1 MGMVQGFRRRLSRWL
16 TPGVCVLATL
26 LWALTASPLR
36 MLLVFRALS
45 LALFATSTAIR
56 IVSGAGRNVRWW
68 VSGFVLGCVLGVL
81 PVDISTQNFPGDPR
95 LVPFVVGL
103 PAPETAARGK
113 RGELFLAGCIGSGFD
128 PEWVLVW

>member
-1 MGMVQGFRRRLSRWL
+1 MVQSFRRRLSRWL
-16 TPGVCVLATL
+16 TPSVCVLATV
-26 LWALTASPLR
+26 LWELTAIPLR
-36 MLLVFRALS
+36 MPLVFRTLT

-56 IVSGAGRNVRWW
+56 IVSGPGRNMRWW

-81 PVDISTQNFPGDPR
+81 PVDISTQNFPGGPR

-103 PAPETAARGK
+103 PAPETAARAT
-113 RGELFLAGCIGSGFD
+113 RGELFLAGCIGSEFD